1 MTLPT
6 KASALDAIKIYE
18 SIYQE
23 IPSMIDTSPEPLT
36 FWANELGLS
45 NSAVSNKKK
54 GRRDWKA
61 SEIKNILKALKKDT
75 KIVDNYIEVL
85 ENIDKMIAEKG
96 YKKQFFYHKVG
107 LSNMQIHIR
116 KTNKNKDYSTWQID
130 EIKRLVEAL

>member
-1 MTLPT
+1 
-6 KASALDAIKIYE
+6 
-18 SIYQE
+18 
-23 IPSMIDTSPEPLT
+23 MIDASSEPLT
-36 FWANELGLS
+36 FWATALGLS

-85 ENIDKMIAEKG
+85 DSIDKMIAEKG

-130 EIKRLVEAL
+130 EIKKLVEAL